1 MSMVQNNIK
10 INDAILK
17 DIKEIAI
24 EKNTTQNILINNYL
38 KKAVEEEKISPDCK
52 KLNEELDAISADM
65 KAGNRIL
72 LDVDKLEER
81 YQV

>member
-1 MSMVQNNIK
+1 MGMAQNNIK
-10 INDAILK
+10 INNAILK

-38 KKAVEEEKISPDCK
+38 KRAIEEEKSSPECE
-52 KLNEELDAISADM
+52 KLNEELDRISAEM
-65 KAGNRIL
+65 KSGNRIV

-81 YQV
+81 YKI

>member
-1 MSMVQNNIK
+1 MVQNNIK